1 MSSAKW
7 RLFCLDLNVLNQYL
21 SPETRTSSHNKE
33 LRCSHHIIAVSSK
46 ASGHSWRLVGIR
58 YAGGGSYLRSNL
70 AAVTLY
76 YVYVTSKWNM
86 RRISWHGCFCRIKRS
101 SLGRRTVTFWSDIYE
116 SWEENKYHKNK
127 YWRIFMLEIFLK
139 GQIPRTQT
147 GHTEIMSISR
157 RPDNVG

>member
-1 MSSAKW
+1 MVA
-7 RLFCLDLNVLNQYL
+7 FVVLNVPRWGDAQ
-21 SPETRTSSHNKE
+21 
-33 LRCSHHIIAVSSK
+33 
-46 ASGHSWRLVGIR
+46 
-58 YAGGGSYLRSNL
+58 
-70 AAVTLY
+70 
-76 YVYVTSKWNM
+76 
-86 RRISWHGCFCRIKRS
+86 WH
-101 SLGRRTVTFWSDIYE
+101 FWSDIYE